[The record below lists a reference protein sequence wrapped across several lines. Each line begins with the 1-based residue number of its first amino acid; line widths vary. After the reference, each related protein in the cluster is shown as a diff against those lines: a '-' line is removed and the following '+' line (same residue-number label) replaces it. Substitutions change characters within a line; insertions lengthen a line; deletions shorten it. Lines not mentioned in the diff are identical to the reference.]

1 LPKSEQKKK
10 DKLTSARL
18 LPNRPLDPEK
28 DDVEVRPKGQVFAE
42 AAAQVGPDNIEPP
55 AQKEL
60 LAPPEAAERPQVV
73 QNGRILA
80 TYVGMHLHRDKGDA
94 ALVHLD
100 FSFPLD
106 ETHNGHLPKK
116 VKNAWDYLAS
126 SGDVAVRVGDMPA
139 MTLDVY
145 LDPKEKKPELHLIG
159 ADFSRAIVQVVEETG
174 KGASKK
180 VTRFAFRLLTER
192 TNVLMQWAGWSDGKL
207 FWLTLKPTQKSLDD

>member
-1 LPKSEQKKK
+1 MKKK
-10 DKLTSARL
+10 AEDPQKPLTSQRL
-18 LPNRPLDPEK
+18 LKNRPLDAEK
-28 DDVEVRPKGQVFAE
+28 DTVEVRPKGAVFAE
-42 AAAQVGPDNIEPP
+42 AAAQVGPENIEEPK
-55 AQKEL
+55 QKEL
-60 LAPPEAAERPQVV
+60 LAAPEAAERPQVV
-73 QNGRILA
+73 QNGRMLA
-80 TYVGMHLHRDKGDA
+80 TYVGMHLHRDKDEA

-126 SGDVAVRVGDMPA
+126 SGDVAVRVGDIPA
-139 MTLDVY
+139 VTLDVY

-207 FWLTLKPTQKSLDD
+207 FWLTLKPTQKSLEE